1 MPIPDPTTPK
11 DSAVS
16 CHHGGPS
23 LPTPN
28 LKPYSLS
35 GGDGKNEI
43 MFVKSRS
50 GNLICFD
57 DKDKTLRFQDKT
69 GNAEIRMTRGV
80 IEIKHKTGDIN
91 WSSAKETRWD
101 CVTFEVHTTEDIS
114 FSAGTDI
121 TLTCG
126 EMKTKS
132 GKNTSFSAEK
142 PITFISWNTHK
153 ATTME
158 KTTAT
163 GKKQVSVGTK
173 SGNQTYTAMQKIKI
187 TAKQDLGIL
196 SKAALTM
203 VGVMG
208 CDFKSNDKITLEAA
222 AIMTGMSM
230 CININ

>member
-23 LPTPN
+23 LATPG

-35 GGDGKNEI
+35 GSDKNEI

-57 DKDKTLRFQDKT
+57 DNQNTLRFQDKT
-69 GNAEIRMTRGV
+69 GNAEIRLTEDH
-80 IEIKHKTGDIN
+80 IEIKQKTGDVN
-91 WSSAKETRWD
+91 FVSEKETRWD
-101 CVTFEVHTTEDIS
+101 CVTFEVHATNDIS

-126 EMKTKS
+126 EMTTQS
-132 GKNTSFSAEK
+132 GKDTSFSADK
-142 PITFISWNTHK
+142 PITFISWNTFNAK
-153 ATTME
+153 AME
-158 KTTAT
+158 TIGLV
-163 GKKQVSVGTK
+163 GKKIVSVGTK
-173 SGNQTYTAMQKIKI
+173 GGNQNYMSVGKIII
-187 TAKQDLGIL
+187 TGKQDLGVT

-203 VGVMG
+203 VGLMG
-208 CDFKSNDKITLEAA
+208 VEFKSNDKITLTASA
-222 AIMTGMSM
+222 VLTGMSM